1 MPVNTVFFCEHTV
14 SGLDGCV
21 AHPAR
26 RVQVSTADIVLF
38 IEVSQWLF
46 SSLFHKIKL
55 VQDTIFR
62 LEYRATKLK
71 NSR

>member
-1 MPVNTVFFCEHTV
+1 M
-14 SGLDGCV
+14 
-21 AHPAR
+21 
-26 RVQVSTADIVLF
+26 QVSTADIVLF